1 MSLFEKYDGRRA
13 ELIKKMQTLNEF
25 EKSDESVGQ
34 IFKIA
39 REILERPGNMVSV
52 PWLLQNGGKLAAY
65 YGYLAVKGS
74 EAWAEYKM
82 AEVAFK
88 EVRDALM
95 LALKNEKATVT
106 EAKASAGRETAYVEV
121 DVISREKR
129 SRDYEAAARWCQS
142 MLSFIQSTMR
152 QLESE
157 RTHLKIAERGRPHDH
172 QSKT

>member
-1 MSLFEKYDGRRA
+1 MALFEKYDGRRA
-13 ELIKKMQTLNEF
+13 ELIKKMQTLKEF
-25 EKSDESVGQ
+25 EKSDESVAQ
-34 IFKIA
+34 IFAIA
-39 REILERPGNMVSV
+39 RSILERPINMTNVQF
-52 PWLLQNGGKLAAY
+52 LLTNGGKLAGY
-65 YGYLAVKGS
+65 YGYLAVKGN

-106 EAKASAGRETAYVEV
+106 EAKASAGRETAIVEV
-121 DVISREKR
+121 DVIAKEKR
-129 SRDYEAAARWCQS
+129 SRDYEAAARWCQG

-157 RTHLKIAERGRPHDH
+157 RTHLKIAERGRPHDP
-172 QSKT
+172 QGQ